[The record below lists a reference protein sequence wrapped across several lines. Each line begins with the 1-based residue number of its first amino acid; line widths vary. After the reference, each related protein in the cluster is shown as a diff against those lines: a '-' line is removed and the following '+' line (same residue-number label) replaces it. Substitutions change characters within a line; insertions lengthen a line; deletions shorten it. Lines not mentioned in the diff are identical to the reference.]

1 MASDYWGFKNVKE
14 LERDTSD
21 FPETILKEQIALLG
35 EKTEFVLYGKPL
47 YMNVTN
53 EKTSFKAA
61 TIFNIVVPVLDN
73 YTKTILIMYSNLES
87 IFPVAI
93 SIGKSFI
100 EDMENFEPAYTCS
113 NLEEFKK
120 ALKNILKSD
129 DIMNVIKTLY
139 SKANMINN

>member
-1 MASDYWGFKNVKE
+1 
-14 LERDTSD
+14 
-21 FPETILKEQIALLG
+21 
-35 EKTEFVLYGKPL
+35 
-47 YMNVTN
+47 MNVTN
-53 EKTSFKAA
+53 DKIIFKAA

-87 IFPVAI
+87 IFPVTI
-93 SIGKSFI
+93 SIGKSFT
-100 EDMENFEPAYTCS
+100 EDMENFEPAYTCR